1 MSVQKSRGYLQI
13 IATLF
18 NYALLT
24 ILALIFVLPI
34 IYLLVSSLKPD
45 WQIVRDTASIRA
57 FLPVGDLSFENYER
71 AFRQAPVA
79 NFLLNSVLITTITIT
94 LGLFVNSLAAFAI
107 SRLRWKGQFFI
118 LSLIIAM
125 IIIPF
130 EAVAIPLLL
139 LVNNLPW
146 VSESGISVGWLN
158 SYRVQILPFLAD
170 AYIIYLFV
178 QYFKQLPNDLF
189 ELAQIEGANW
199 FQIFLWIVLPLSG
212 PVYATAAIMRLLVMW
227 NQYLWPTLVVQT
239 DKYRPIMVGF
249 GYFGGGGA
257 GLAYLTIATLP
268 ILIIFF
274 LFQRAFIK
282 SISEASYGG

>member
-1 MSVQKSRGYLQI
+1 MQRRRGYLQI
-13 IATLF
+13 TATLI
-18 NYALLT
+18 NYGLLT
-24 ILALIFVLPI
+24 ILALIFALPI
-34 IYLLVSSLKPD
+34 IYLIVSSLKPD
-45 WQIVRDTASIRA
+45 WQITRDTASFRA
-57 FLPVGDLSFENYER
+57 FLPVGELSFNNYER

-79 NFLLNSVLITTITIT
+79 NFLFNSVLITTITVT

-118 LSLIIAM
+118 LSIIIAT

-146 VSESGISVGWLN
+146 ISGTGISVGWLN
-158 SYRVQILPFLAD
+158 SYHVQIFPFLAD

-178 QYFKQLPNDLF
+178 QYFKQLPNELF

-199 FQIFLWIVLPLSG
+199 FQIFLQIVIPLSG

-249 GYFGGGGA
+249 GYFYAGGA
-257 GLAYLTIATLP
+257 GMAYLTIATLP
-268 ILIIFF
+268 VLIIFF

-282 SISEASYGG
+282 SITQMNYRG